1 MENNTDFTFSCPHCG
16 QHLKAEMD
24 MVGTKIVCPTCGN
37 AISVPQVGNP
47 AASTG
52 DSDLPQPRRPIITVV
67 KRGRGPSFKK
77 TWFFIAGIVLF
88 VLCLKSCVSSDAD
101 LTIDQYTQ
109 KQIEEISSEVSSWA
123 KDRPNVVQYV
133 ENKHGTVTVKDVQVK
148 LYKVQT
154 VDGGNVVRSGGKN
167 IFEQTLVL
175 RFWWDGKLHT
185 GGHTD
190 IGFLLDKEGT
200 CLKTWTAETDAIFD
214 REDPDCWY
222 DIGFALGA
230 LLAL

>member
-101 LTIDQYTQ
+101 LTVDQYTQ
-109 KQIEEISSEVSSWA
+109 KRIEEISSKVSSWA
-123 KDRPNVVQYV
+123 KDRPKAVRDV
-133 ENKHGTVTVKDVQVK
+133 EERHGTVTVKDVQVK
-148 LYKVQT
+148 FYNVQT
-154 VDGGNVVRSGGKN
+154 IDGGNVVYGGGEN
-167 IFEQTLVL
+167 ISEQKLVL
-175 RFWWDGKLHT
+175 RFWWDGILHT
-185 GGHTD
+185 DGHTD
-190 IGFLLDKEGT
+190 IGFLLNKDDK
-200 CLKTWTAETDAIFD
+200 CLKTWTVETDAIFD
-214 REDPDCWY
+214 REDPDFWY